1 VYTEN
6 SPQVTPLEEERA
18 DPPSTVL
25 CDEVQ
30 APQIPEKPQWWLP
43 WIDVAIAVGIWF
55 ASVLM
60 LAFVP
65 VFVALPYVIYRLVK
79 VGASA
84 AQAVV
89 IDPISLFFTVLGILP
104 AHLLTLL
111 LIWLVFRAFRTN
123 AEESFWKNIGFEWPK
138 SMSPSVTTVVCV
150 LLALVLFGL
159 AQLVT
164 YIYGERKTDLDL
176 LIESSIYTR
185 LATAFIATATAPLIE
200 ELIYR
205 GVLYQALEKAAGV
218 AITVPVV
225 TLLFSGVHVYQYRNN
240 VAVILVITLLS
251 LVLTLSRALTGKV
264 LPAFLIHLAF
274 NGIQSVFIVLGAF
287 VNTDPVK

>member
-1 VYTEN
+1 MYTEN

-18 DPPSTVL
+18 DPPVTVIHP
-25 CDEVQ
+25 EIQ
-30 APQIPEKPQWWLP
+30 PPPIPEKQPWAP
-43 WIDVAIAVGIWF
+43 WIEVAIAIGIWF
-55 ASVLM
+55 VSVLM

-65 VFVALPYVIYRLVK
+65 VLVALPYILYRLATL
-79 VGASA
+79 GASV
-84 AQAVV
+84 AQAIVTDKTV
-89 IDPISLFFTVLGILP
+89 LFFSVLGILP

-111 LIWLVFRAFRTN
+111 LIWLVFRKGGR
-123 AEESFWKNIGFEWPK
+123 ESFWKNVGFEWPK
-138 SMSPSVTTVVCV
+138 GMSPSVTTAVCV

-176 LIESSIYTR
+176 LIESSVYTR
-185 LATAFIATATAPLIE
+185 LATALVATATAPLIE

-205 GVLYQALEKAAGV
+205 GVLYRAVEKAAGAAIAIPV
-218 AITVPVV
+218 A
-225 TLLFSGVHVYQYRNN
+225 TLLFAGVHVYQYRNN

-251 LVLTLSRALTGKV
+251 VVLTLSRALTGKV

-274 NGIQSVFIVLGAF
+274 NAIQSVFIVLGAF